1 MDPLSRRAIWSI
13 LQEMKKNR
21 VIILTTHSME
31 EADLLGDTIAIMKKG
46 KIEALGQSLE
56 LKMKYGIGYNLT
68 CVLKLSHDMESIEKF
83 IKNFIPNFES
93 KAMRGNEK
101 SFVLPLTSVSKFP
114 EFLEELDQNLESL
127 NIKSYSISIT
137 TLEEVFLSINQEI

>member
-1 MDPLSRRAIWSI
+1 MDPLSRRNVWKV

-31 EADLLGDTIAIMKKG
+31 EADLLGDIIAIMKKG
-46 KIEALGQSLE
+46 KIEAIGQSLE

-68 CVLKLSHDMESIEKF
+68 FVLKQTHSINEIEKF
-83 IKNFIPNFES
+83 IKKFIPNIDS
-93 KAMRGNEK
+93 KPIRGNEK
-101 SFVLPLTSVSKFP
+101 TFILPLTSISKFP
-114 EFLEELDQNLESL
+114 DFLEELDQNVEEL

-137 TLEEVFLSINQEI
+137 TLEEVFLSINQDL